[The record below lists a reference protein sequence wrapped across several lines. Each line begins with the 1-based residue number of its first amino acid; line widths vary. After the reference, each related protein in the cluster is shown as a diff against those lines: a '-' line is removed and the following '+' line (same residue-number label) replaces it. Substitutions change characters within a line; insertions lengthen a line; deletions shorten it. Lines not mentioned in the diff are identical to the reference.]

1 MMAFGWT
8 WEYVDELDLVKVNSI
23 YRGLSKKPP
32 VHWCAAAFV
41 KFKPAQGSAGKEAGG
56 PAPASKP
63 SDVFASMGG
72 RMLDG

>member
-8 WEYVDELDLVKVNSI
+8 WEYVDELDLPRVHDL
-23 YRGLSKKPP
+23 YDGLSRKPP

-41 KFKPAQGSAGKEAGG
+41 KFKPAPGADSSAAGT
-56 PAPASKP
+56 APGVKP
-63 SDVFASMGG
+63 SDLFSSMGG

>member
-8 WEYVDELDLVKVNSI
+8 IEYVDELDLVQVSSLYK
-23 YRGLSKKPP
+23 GLSKKPP

-41 KFKPAQGSAGKEAGG
+41 KFKPAPGSEAAAGT
-56 PAPASKP
+56 APGAKP
-63 SDVFASMGG
+63 SDLFSSMGG